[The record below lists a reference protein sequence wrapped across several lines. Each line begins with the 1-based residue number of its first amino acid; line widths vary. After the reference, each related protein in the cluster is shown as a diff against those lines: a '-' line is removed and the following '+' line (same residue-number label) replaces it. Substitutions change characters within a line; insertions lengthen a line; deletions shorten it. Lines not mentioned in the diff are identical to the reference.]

1 MIPPKQWKN
10 QVLPKLRVLR
20 DHRSLG
26 FSIEKPWDFPQKPS
40 MVGYPHFPSWKPPKK
55 LAGKWTN
62 MDNVNY
68 WIMCSYA
75 FSMVFPVKH
84 LPGNRA
90 SMARSG
96 AGGTVVAT
104 SETPSAAAAAAGSAP
119 PRPKRRGGNG
129 EPYALDVLRNG
140 KQHGGIDMFDI
151 LYKFWCGVCW
161 FYIYIHIATTTIIV
175 VMFIVFTIIYG
186 YICIYIYQSIMFN
199 NDQMLVYIYIY
210 INWLLNVFLM
220 VSTSYLVVFTGW

>member
-1 MIPPKQWKN
+1 
-10 QVLPKLRVLR
+10 
-20 DHRSLG
+20 
-26 FSIEKPWDFPQKPS
+26 
-40 MVGYPHFPSWKPPKK
+40 
-55 LAGKWTN
+55 

-151 LYKFWCGVCW
+151 LYKF
-161 FYIYIHIATTTIIV
+161 
-175 VMFIVFTIIYG
+175 
-186 YICIYIYQSIMFN
+186 
-199 NDQMLVYIYIY
+199 
-210 INWLLNVFLM
+210 
-220 VSTSYLVVFTGW
+220 